1 MVPADLAAARRVDP
15 VAAPMAPQ
23 VEAQEEV
30 PAAGRTAATPAV
42 DLAVVHPVALAAGPE
57 AVLWADLVA
66 ALVAQVAA
74 LAAVQAEVVQAGV
87 SVADL
92 GAVLRADLV
101 AAPRVAAQEGVP
113 AA

>member
-1 MVPADLAAARRVDP
+1 MPADLAAARRVDP
-15 VAAPMAPQ
+15 VAAPMAPR

-30 PAAGRTAATPAV
+30 PAAGRAVATPAV
-42 DLAVVHPVALAAGPE
+42 DLAVVHPVALAAGLE

-74 LAAVQAEVVQAGV
+74 LAAVQAEVQAGV